1 MPETTVNAIPLIY
14 DRIPDVCPICHH
26 ALQPIHVTDSLA
38 GSAWPIHIGTFLEM
52 VFKCPRHEC
61 SRLFI
66 GRYRC
71 TRMPANFTI
80 SGPKPGFE
88 FQYVLPFTLKP
99 PELTQEIKKLSPTF
113 VEIYGQAAAAEQY
126 GLGQIAG
133 VGYRKALEFL
143 IKDYC
148 ISRHPDKAEE
158 IKSSWLATCIRT
170 YVDDANTKRCAERAV
185 WLGND
190 ETHYVRRW
198 EDKDIGDL
206 KTLITLT
213 MAWIQNNLLTEK
225 YLGDMPPAT

>member
-1 MPETTVNAIPLIY
+1 VPDIEAMGRIVVY
-14 DRIPDVCPICHH
+14 DRFPDTCPICHH
-26 ALQPIHVTDSLA
+26 AIQALPFHASLT
-38 GSAWPIHIGTFLEM
+38 GLFNSFSTYLEI
-52 VFKCPRHEC
+52 VFKCPRHAC

-66 GRYRC
+66 GRYKARSV
-71 TRMPANFTI
+71 PAEK
-80 SGPKPGFE
+80 SAAKSSFE
-88 FQYVLPFTLKP
+88 LQTAIPFTLEP
-99 PELTQEIKKLSPTF
+99 PNIPEEIKKLSPNF
-113 VEIYGQAAAAEQY
+113 VETFGQSAAAEQY
-126 GLGQIAG
+126 GLNQIAG

-148 ISRHPDKAEE
+148 IARHPDKSEE
-158 IKSSWLATCIRT
+158 IKGAWLATCIKT

-206 KTLITLT
+206 KTLIRLT

-225 YLGDMPPAT
+225 YLSDMP